1 MSTEQNTPDN
11 EEDLIPVETPPEQNA
26 SGDDADDNSDGNN
39 AGDDDGDDAD
49 EGDSRLAESEEDSE
63 NAVVTE
69 RSKRRR
75 KRRDLLLRAK
85 EEDKRKIELLEKQT
99 QELMRRLASVEGHA
113 MQTNAQTLE
122 ERLAKAQRDI
132 QQAEHFIAKATE
144 AGNGEDVVAAMRI
157 RDQAMAETN
166 QLTQQKQQFE
176 QARQQTATPQVDPT
190 VVTYAKEWMQA
201 NPWYDPQGRDRES
214 ALTKAID
221 NELVREGYN
230 PASREYW
237 EELTDRVAEAI
248 GEDAT
253 PSPRRKKRGPPTG
266 NTREH
271 APVSTKREIYVTPE
285 RKQAMIEAGAWDDP
299 VLRQRLLKAYQL
311 YDAGSAR

>member
-1 MSTEQNTPDN
+1 MSTEQNET
-11 EEDLIPVETPPEQNA
+11 EEDLIPVETPPEQDA
-26 SGDDADDNSDGNN
+26 ADDADDSSDSND

-99 QELMRRLASVEGHA
+99 QELLRRLASVEGHA
-113 MQTNAQTLE
+113 MQSNAQTLE

-166 QLTQQKQQFE
+166 QLAQQKQQFE
-176 QARQQTATPQVDPT
+176 QARQQAETPQVDPT
-190 VVTYAKEWMQA
+190 VVTYAKQWMEA
-201 NPWYDPQGRDRES
+201 NPWYDPQARDRDS

-253 PSPRRKKRGPPTG
+253 PAPRRKKRGPPTG

-299 VLRQRLLKAYQL
+299 VLRQRLLKAYQS

>member
-1 MSTEQNTPDN
+1 MNNEQNITEND
-11 EEDLIPVETPPEQNA
+11 EDLIPVETPPEQ
-26 SGDDADDNSDGNN
+26 
-39 AGDDDGDDAD
+39 DDAD
-49 EGDSRLAESEEDSE
+49 EDVDDQGTAEGDQDDDEDDSRLAESEEDSE
-63 NAVVTE
+63 NDVVTG
-69 RSKRRR
+69 RSRRRR

-85 EEDKRKIELLEKQT
+85 EEDKRKIDQLEKQN
-99 QELMRRLASVEGHA
+99 QEMMRRLASVEGHA
-113 MQTNAQTLE
+113 MQSNAQTLE
-122 ERLAKAQRDI
+122 ERLVKAQRDV

-157 RDQAMAETN
+157 RDHAIAETN
-166 QLTQQKQQFE
+166 QLSYQKQQFE
-176 QARQQTATPQVDPT
+176 QARQQAAAPQVNPN
-190 VVTYAKEWMQA
+190 VVSYAKEWMQA
-201 NPWYDPQGRDRES
+201 NPWYDPQARDRDS
-214 ALTKAID
+214 AVTKAID
-221 NELVREGYN
+221 NELVREGFN

-253 PSPRRKKRGPPTG
+253 PAPRRKKRGPPTG

-299 VLRQRLLKAYQL
+299 VLRQRLLKAYQS

>member
-1 MSTEQNTPDN
+1 MSTEQNEI
-11 EEDLIPVETPPEQNA
+11 EEDLIPVETPPEQDA
-26 SGDDADDNSDGNN
+26 SDDDADDSNANNDG
-39 AGDDDGDDAD
+39 GDDGDDAD
-49 EGDSRLAESEEDSE
+49 EGDSRLAVSEEDSE
-63 NAVVTE
+63 SEVVTE

-85 EEDKRKIELLEKQT
+85 EEDKRKIELLEKQNA
-99 QELMRRLASVEGHA
+99 EMMRRLASVEGYA

-122 ERLAKAQRDI
+122 ERLAKAQRDV

-144 AGNGEDVVAAMRI
+144 AGNGDDVVAAMRI

-166 QLTQQKQQFE
+166 QLTQQRQQFE
-176 QARQQTATPQVDPT
+176 EARKQAAAPQVDPT
-190 VVTYAKEWMQA
+190 VVNYAKEWMQA
-201 NPWYDPQGRDRES
+201 NPWYDPQARDRDS

-221 NELVREGYN
+221 HELVREGYN

-253 PSPRRKKRGPPTG
+253 PAPRRKKRGPPTG

-299 VLRQRLLKAYQL
+299 VLRQRLLKAYQS

>member
-1 MSTEQNTPDN
+1 MSTEQNEI
-11 EEDLIPVETPPEQNA
+11 EEDLIPVETPPEQDA
-26 SGDDADDNSDGNN
+26 SDEDADDSNDNGG
-39 AGDDDGDDAD
+39 GDDDGDDAD
-49 EGDSRLAESEEDSE
+49 DGDSRLAESEEDNE
-63 NAVVTE
+63 DAVVTG
-69 RSKRRR
+69 RSRRRR

-99 QELMRRLASVEGHA
+99 QELLRRLSSVEGHA
-113 MQTNAQTLE
+113 MQSNAQTLE
-122 ERLAKAQRDI
+122 ERLAKAQRDV

-157 RDQAMAETN
+157 RDQAMSEAN
-166 QLTQQKQQFE
+166 QLTQQRQQFE
-176 QARQQTATPQVDPT
+176 QARQQAATPQVDPT
-190 VVTYAKEWMQA
+190 VVNYAKEWMQA
-201 NPWYDPQGRDRES
+201 NPWYDPQARDRDS

-248 GEDAT
+248 GEDAA
-253 PSPRRKKRGPPTG
+253 PAPRRKKRGPPTG

-299 VLRQRLLKAYQL
+299 VLRQRLLKAYQS